1 MWFLNV
7 LASGIIKQSCLINF
21 KCSVLAKTVQNHRKH
36 KEAGTNHRNMA
47 LLKGKSQRSPLSHGE
62 AERKHEHGFCMKDRG
77 VIAFI
82 GDKHERLAIAGS
94 IVKIKT
100 NI

>member
-21 KCSVLAKTVQNHRKH
+21 KCSVFAKTIQNHRKH
-36 KEAGTNHRNMA
+36 KEAGTKHRNMA
-47 LLKGKSQRSPLSHGE
+47 LLKGKSQRSPLNHRE
-62 AERKHEHGFCMKDRG
+62 AERKHECGFCMKDLD

-82 GDKHERLAIAGS
+82 GDKYERLAIVGS